1 VIRVVGGAA
10 RAVRWLAI
18 AAGASALV
26 VPLFLFRDGAPDDGG
41 GWLAVALALA
51 LVAWP
56 AVVLFVLTNALRALA
71 ELPERVRS
79 TPAEARSRAE
89 ELRMLA
95 ERIRAIRGSRLAR
108 LPLLL
113 FRFARVAGGSR
124 ELLGPHV
131 AALPLVSIPFLG
143 LAAAA
148 IVATLV
154 LVPAALVLLLLL
166 AAS

>member
-1 VIRVVGGAA
+1 MVGGAA
-10 RAVRWLAI
+10 RAVRWLAV

-26 VPLFLFRDGAPDDGG
+26 VALFLFRDGAPDDGG
-41 GWLAVALALA
+41 GWLGVVLALA
-51 LVAWP
+51 LVGWP
-56 AVVLFVLTNALRALA
+56 AVVLMVLTDALRALA

-95 ERIRAIRGSRLAR
+95 ERIRAVRGSRLAR
-108 LPLLL
+108 LPFLL

-131 AALPLVSIPFLG
+131 GALPLVSVPFLV
-143 LAAAA
+143 LSAAA
-148 IVATLV
+148 IVATFV
-154 LVPAALVLLLLL
+154 LVPAALVLLLIL
-166 AAS
+166 AAA

>member
-1 VIRVVGGAA
+1 MA
-10 RAVRWLAI
+10 
-18 AAGASALV
+18 AAGAAAV
-26 VPLFLFRDGAPDDGG
+26 VAIFLFRNGAPDDGG
-41 GWLAVALALA
+41 GWVAVVLALV

-56 AVVLFVLTNALRALA
+56 AVVLFVLSGALRALA

-95 ERIRAIRGSRLAR
+95 ERIRAVRGSRLTR

-113 FRFARVAGGSR
+113 FRFARVAGGAR

-131 AALPLVSIPFLG
+131 GALPLASIPFLG

-148 IVATLV
+148 IVATCV
-154 LVPAALVLLLLL
+154 LVPAALVLLLVL
-166 AAS
+166 AAT